1 MRLFRKEF
9 RMWVET
15 AEEADQVAGLARH
28 HFAAI
33 HRDMALGLSACPTI
47 RSTID
52 GYIQHLRV
60 IRRVSIGRRKY
71 VRTSL
76 GRFADGLSRGAGD
89 ISIDQVSREV
99 LMGWMDRRNKKAAA
113 TTVNNDLRVLK
124 GYAAWLVNVARKVR
138 RDDLEVFTVEPMR
151 DERYVQGE
159 RLEMQ
164 TISVAEWGRLKK
176 RIAQVRP
183 DIELVLRFML
193 LLGARPAA
201 LFRMRWRDVE
211 MPAGKANGHVRVPR
225 LKKGSVKVVPLEEKS
240 ATAAGL
246 VECMGVCRRVMRLT
260 AGKPVF
266 CCTTG
271 GGELNPGGWTSSTFD
286 NQLRRLCKR
295 LHVRRRFTAYM
306 LRHAAGVWLDERGA
320 SSGEM
325 QQYFGHRDSGTQDNY
340 RHATAKIARAAFKF
354 MEEVA

>member
-1 MRLFRKEF
+1 MLVRREF
-9 RMWVET
+9 RMRVET
-15 AEEADQVAGLARH
+15 SEDAELLDGLVRH

-33 HRDMALGLSACPTI
+33 RHEMQVGLSPCPTI
-47 RSTID
+47 RATID
-52 GYIQHLRV
+52 GYVQHLRV

-71 VRTSL
+71 VRTAL
-76 GRFADGLSRGAGD
+76 ERFADGLSSGAGD
-89 ISIDQVSREV
+89 IAIDLISREK
-99 LMGWMDRRNKKAAA
+99 LLEWMDRRGRDVVP

-124 GYAAWLVNVARKVR
+124 GYAGWMVNADKVR
-138 RDDLEVFTVEPMR
+138 RVDVSVFAVEPMHDR
-151 DERYVQGE
+151 RFVSGE

-164 TISVAEWGRLKK
+164 TISIAEWGRLKK
-176 RIAQVRP
+176 RIAEVRP

-193 LLGARPAA
+193 LLGARPEA

-225 LKKGSVKVVPLEEKS
+225 LKKGNVKIVPLVDKS

-246 VECMGVCRRVMRLT
+246 VECMGICRRVMRLT

-271 GGELNPGGWTSSTFD
+271 GGELNPGGWTSSNFD

-306 LRHAAGVWLDERGA
+306 LRHAAGMWLDERGA

-325 QQYFGHRDSGTQDNY
+325 QQYFGHQQSGTQDNY
-340 RHATAKIARAAFKF
+340 RHATATIAKAAFEF